1 MAGSQICKVIVAL
14 GILLAGSAAASA
26 QETGPPGAG
35 KFEVGGFPGGGLWLT
50 GGDDNTEVDFN
61 TYDFGGYAS
70 WYLHPMFAIE
80 GQADFGLGLSQNVN
94 YKNEVVY
101 RVQMPHTLGISG
113 DVLFFP
119 MGSARRVAGYVA
131 GGVGSMTLY
140 SRTAASRLFGLT
152 ENEHFMTTNV
162 GGGVKIFRRNDHI
175 NWGFR
180 IDYRILMVNENSD
193 AVPLFAQSKGR
204 IGHRFYIGLLYSLSR

>member
-1 MAGSQICKVIVAL
+1 MAGSQTCKVILAV
-14 GILLAGSAAASA
+14 GILLAGSALASA

-35 KFEVGGFPGGGLWLT
+35 KIEVGGFPGGGLWLT

-61 TYDFGGYAS
+61 AYDFGGYAS

-80 GQADFGLGLSQNVN
+80 GEADFGLGLSQNISYQN
-94 YKNEVVY
+94 ATVY
-101 RVQMPHTLGISG
+101 RVQMPHTLQISG
-113 DVLFFP
+113 DAVFFP
-119 MGSARRVAGYVA
+119 MGTVRRVAPYVA
-131 GGVGSMTLY
+131 GGVGAMTLY

-152 ENEHFMTTNV
+152 DDENFMATNV
-162 GGGVKIFRRNDHI
+162 GGGIKIFRRGDHI

-180 IDYRILMVNENSD
+180 IDYRILMINEDSD

-204 IGHRFYIGLLYSLSR
+204 TGHRFYIGLLYSLSR